1 MDIYIYMPPLH
12 ECKYTGSCIFL
23 MIVYSRY
30 LMLETVGSN
39 FISSGYIKYI
49 TISAKDLRP
58 YLIMV

>member
-1 MDIYIYMPPLH
+1 MPPLH